1 MDITLGNQNAANG
14 CFNFVRGADGDVQFD
29 DTEAHAMMTSVIERK
44 GSYWADRSHGSDLY
58 KLRSLTSRTPSQAVA
73 EALAATQ
80 ALEDAFLV
88 QLVQAE
94 AAVDKRAHNR
104 LKLDVSW
111 KNGSG
116 ERQSLGTVV

>member
-1 MDITLGNQNAANG
+1 MDITLGNQNAANS
-14 CFNFVRGADGDVQFD
+14 CFNFVIGPDGDVQFD
-29 DTEAHAMMTSVIERK
+29 DTEAHAVMTSVIERK

-58 KLRSLTSRTPSQAVA
+58 KLRSLTSRTPSQAEA

-80 ALEDAFLV
+80 SLEDSFAI

-94 AAVDKRAHNR
+94 ASVSKTSRNR
-104 LKLDVSW
+104 LNLDVRW
-111 KNGSG
+111 KNGTG

>member
-1 MDITLGNQNAANG
+1 MDITLGNQNEANG

-44 GSYWADRSHGSDLY
+44 KSYWADRSHGSNLY

-73 EALAATQ
+73 EALDATQ
-80 ALEDAFLV
+80 SLEAAFVV
-88 QLVQAE
+88 QQIRAE
-94 AAVDKRAHNR
+94 AAIDKRAINR

-111 KNGSG
+111 KNGTG
-116 ERQSLGTVV
+116 ERQSLGTLV